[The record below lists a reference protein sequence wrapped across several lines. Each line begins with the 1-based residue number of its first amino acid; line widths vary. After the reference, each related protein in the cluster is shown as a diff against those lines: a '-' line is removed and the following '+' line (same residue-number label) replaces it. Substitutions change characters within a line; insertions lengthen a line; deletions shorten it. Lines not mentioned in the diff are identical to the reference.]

1 MKKIL
6 ITLVLLVA
14 MTVTGLSQISL
25 FKPVP
30 KDLFKILN
38 KTNLVYNGTNTN
50 TAILWR
56 FNATLVGNELTY
68 NKVTK
73 QLDSAPLSG
82 VGPGFGIRHYYQ
94 QADGTPASDW
104 GVSLVALLGTD
115 IEHISPASFKPAI
128 TVNAFNFVNIG
139 VDLINFKQV
148 GYIIGAQ
155 VNF

>member
-1 MKKIL
+1 MKKLIL
-6 ITLVLLVA
+6 ILTLA
-14 MTVTGLSQISL
+14 MFTLAMNAQISL

-30 KDLFKILN
+30 KDLFKTLN
-38 KTNLVYNGTNTN
+38 LNAPKTGLAN

-56 FNATLVGNELTY
+56 FNASLIGNELTY

-73 QLDSAPLSG
+73 QLDSNPLSG

-94 QADGTPASDW
+94 APDGTPASDW

-115 IEHISPASFKPAI
+115 LEHITPASFKPAI
-128 TVNAFNFVNIG
+128 TINAFNFVNVG
-139 VDLINFKQV
+139 VDLINFKQI

>member
-6 ITLVLLVA
+6 ITLALLVA
-14 MTVTGLSQISL
+14 MTVTGFSQISL

-30 KDLFKILN
+30 KDLFKTLN
-38 KTNLVYNGTNTN
+38 LKVSKAGIVNTK
-50 TAILWR
+50 ILWR
-56 FNATLVGNELTY
+56 FDAQVIGNELTY

-94 QADGTPASDW
+94 APDGTAATDW
-104 GVSLVALLGTD
+104 GVSLAVLVGTD
-115 IEHISPASFKPAI
+115 LEHITPASIKPAL
-128 TVNAFNFVNIG
+128 TVNAFNFVNVG
-139 VDLINFKQV
+139 VDLINFKTI